1 MSGHCCDH
9 DHAPAATS
17 SPRYR
22 RVLWAALLINAGM
35 ALVEI
40 VSSRLTGSVSL
51 LADAADFLGD
61 AANYGVSLWALG
73 VAAVWRARTAWLKG
87 LSMSLYGLGVLAV
100 AGWQWR
106 QGGTPQAISMGLVG
120 ALALAAN
127 LSVAVMLYAF
137 REGDANM
144 RAVWLCT
151 RNDAIG
157 NVAVLVAAALVVLTG
172 QAWPDLVVAVG
183 MAALA
188 LTGGVS
194 VMRQAQAELR
204 WEQGQPQRAKGCP

>member
-87 LSMSLYGLGVLAV
+87 LSMGLYGLGVLAV
-100 AGWQWR
+100 AGWQWW
-106 QGGTPQAISMGLVG
+106 QGGTPQAISMGMVG

-127 LSVAVMLYAF
+127 VSVAVMLYAF

-204 WEQGQPQRAKGCP
+204 WERGGAEAHHP